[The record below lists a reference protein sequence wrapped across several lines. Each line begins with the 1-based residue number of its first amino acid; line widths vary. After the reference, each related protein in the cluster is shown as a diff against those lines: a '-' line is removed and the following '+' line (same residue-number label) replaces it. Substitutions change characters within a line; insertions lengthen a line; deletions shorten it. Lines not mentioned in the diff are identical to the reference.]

1 MKNSFSDNSLKC
13 NFVSTLILRSAAVIL
28 ILSLLL
34 AFIPLGVHAVT
45 DTATPGTAVSDTSE
59 NAAAADTADSVK
71 TKAKKNKKLLIG
83 PGISDEE
90 AIELYGT
97 YKGKNA
103 KRIPVI
109 TYHRVVSDRQK
120 LNAHPYP
127 SLYVSQSDFRQQMK
141 WLKKNNYRTISCQEF
156 CLWYDGKIKL
166 PAKSV
171 LITFD
176 DSRACLPKYAFPIMK
191 KYGIKGTVFTI
202 GHGVIDSDRDSIKK
216 KQIKKLLKKYPT
228 VEFQSHTYALHYRYS
243 EKGDYKKVLKDAKK
257 QSKYFS
263 FEYVAYPFGRNT
275 PGMRKAYK
283 KAGIKMG
290 FTYGSNGYATR
301 KQNRYQIRRIKI
313 DGNGSFSQ
321 FRRWFK

>member
-1 MKNSFSDNSLKC
+1 
-13 NFVSTLILRSAAVIL
+13 
-28 ILSLLL
+28 
-34 AFIPLGVHAVT
+34 
-45 DTATPGTAVSDTSE
+45 
-59 NAAAADTADSVK
+59 
-71 TKAKKNKKLLIG
+71 
-83 PGISDEE
+83 
-90 AIELYGT
+90 
-97 YKGKNA
+97 
-103 KRIPVI
+103 
-109 TYHRVVSDRQK
+109 
-120 LNAHPYP
+120 
-127 SLYVSQSDFRQQMK
+127 
-141 WLKKNNYRTISCQEF
+141 
-156 CLWYDGKIKL
+156 
-166 PAKSV
+166 
-171 LITFD
+171 
-176 DSRACLPKYAFPIMK
+176 MK

-313 DGNGSFSQ
+313 DGNGTFSQ
-321 FRRWFK
+321 FRRWFKVFLFCYFLFLLFFREEVLIFLCDFDCFVLSCISVNRG

>member
-1 MKNSFSDNSLKC
+1 
-13 NFVSTLILRSAAVIL
+13 
-28 ILSLLL
+28 
-34 AFIPLGVHAVT
+34 
-45 DTATPGTAVSDTSE
+45 
-59 NAAAADTADSVK
+59 
-71 TKAKKNKKLLIG
+71 
-83 PGISDEE
+83 
-90 AIELYGT
+90 
-97 YKGKNA
+97 
-103 KRIPVI
+103 
-109 TYHRVVSDRQK
+109 
-120 LNAHPYP
+120 
-127 SLYVSQSDFRQQMK
+127 
-141 WLKKNNYRTISCQEF
+141 
-156 CLWYDGKIKL
+156 
-166 PAKSV
+166 
-171 LITFD
+171 
-176 DSRACLPKYAFPIMK
+176 MK

-313 DGNGSFSQ
+313 DGNGTFSQ